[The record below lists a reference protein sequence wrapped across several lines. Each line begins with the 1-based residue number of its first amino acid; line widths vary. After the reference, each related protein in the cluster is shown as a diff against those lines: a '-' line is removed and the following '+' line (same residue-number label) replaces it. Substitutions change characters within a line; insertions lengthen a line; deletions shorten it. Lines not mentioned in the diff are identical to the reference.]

1 MTLDRF
7 YPIFDSA
14 SWFERLVPLGIKLV
28 QLRVKDCSEAETRS
42 EIRQAKQI
50 CKDHGAQLIVNDYWQ
65 LAIEEGCDFVHL
77 GQEDLDDAD
86 IGAIRAAGMKLG
98 VSTHDLDEL
107 QRGLDTKP
115 DYIALGPIYPTIL
128 KKMKWHQQGLEKL
141 TEWKEQIGD
150 IPLCGIGGMSVERA
164 PGVFEAGADLISV
177 VTDITLNDDPE
188 NRIREWLEVTRAR

>member
-1 MTLDRF
+1 
-7 YPIFDSA
+7 
-14 SWFERLVPLGIKLV
+14 
-28 QLRVKDCSEAETRS
+28 
-42 EIRQAKQI
+42 
-50 CKDHGAQLIVNDYWQ
+50 
-65 LAIEEGCDFVHL
+65 
-77 GQEDLDDAD
+77 
-86 IGAIRAAGMKLG
+86 
-98 VSTHDLDEL
+98 
-107 QRGLDTKP
+107 TKP